1 MKEQNWNSIE
11 SQCEAITAS
20 LDVIDESIAD
30 IRSVSDGK
38 RINVLLTTISNEV
51 DNVRLSSDR
60 IYSDCEDD
68 YADTNDEY
76 FRADD
81 WEQLIDAIPDPA
93 QMSAGEMDSLLETI
107 REWRKANG
115 YPVPYSCY

>member
-11 SQCEAITAS
+11 SLCEAITAS

-30 IRSVSDGK
+30 IRSVRLGK
-38 RINVLLTTISNEV
+38 RIDELLTTISNEV
-51 DNVRLSSDR
+51 NNVRLGSDR

-68 YADTNDEY
+68 YADTNNEQ

-81 WEQLIDAIPDPA
+81 WEELVELLPDPTL
-93 QMSAGEMDSLLETI
+93 MSASDMNSLLDAVNN
-107 REWRKANG
+107 WR
-115 YPVPYSCY
+115 VSCGLPSKR